1 MSLVNKSLPFP
12 ANGEDAIVP
21 KKVIREGWL
30 LFILAAIQFTHIMDF
45 VIMMPLGPQLMRVFS
60 ITPKEFGFLV
70 SAYTFS
76 AAISGF
82 ISTLFIDKFDR
93 KNALLGLYIGFI
105 LGTFC
110 CAIAPNY
117 TLLLV
122 ARILAGAF
130 GGVIGALVFAIIGDA
145 IPEHRRGSATGKV
158 MAAFSVASI
167 AGIPVG
173 LYLASRL
180 DWHAPFFLLTGLS
193 FLVLLVAF
201 LVLPPMKGHLTN
213 AFRTNP
219 LAVVGEILRNKNLLW
234 ALSLMVMLTL
244 AGFTVVPF
252 ISPYLVSNVGFAENE
267 LAYMY
272 MFGGLATVV
281 TSQIA
286 GRLADKFGKTR
297 VFIYTAIFS
306 VIPILLLTNLQP
318 APHFL
323 VLLVTTTFF
332 IGFGARFVP
341 AVALI
346 TSSVAPKLRGSFMS
360 FNSSIQQLASGASAF
375 LSGLIIQKTAAGTLI
390 HFNTIGIIATV
401 ATLLCIFIIRQLK
414 VVS

>member
-1 MSLVNKSLPFP
+1 MSAGPDSLPLSTHGP
-12 ANGEDAIVP
+12 EAVVP
-21 KKVIREGWL
+21 PKILREGWL

-45 VIMMPLGPQLMRVFS
+45 VIMMPLGPQLMRVFQIS
-60 ITPKEFGFLV
+60 PKEFGFLV

-76 AAISGF
+76 AALSGF

-93 KNALLGLYIGFI
+93 KYALLGLYFGFI

-117 TLLLV
+117 SLLLL
-122 ARILAGAF
+122 ARLIAGAF
-130 GGVIGALVFAIIGDA
+130 GGVISGLVFAIIGDA
-145 IPEHRRGSATGKV
+145 IPENRRGAATGKV

-180 DWHAPFFLLTGLS
+180 NWHAPFFLLTGVS
-193 FLVLLVAF
+193 LVVLIIAF
-201 LVLPPMKGHLTN
+201 LVLPTLSRHLTKAN
-213 AFRTNP
+213 KSNP
-219 LAVVGEILRNKNLLW
+219 LAVIGEILRNKNLLW

-252 ISPYLVSNVGFAENE
+252 ISPYLVSNLGFAEQE

-272 MFGGLATVV
+272 LFGGLASVV
-281 TSQIA
+281 TSQLA
-286 GRLADKFGKTR
+286 GRLADKYGKQR
-297 VFIYTAIFS
+297 VFIYMALFS
-306 VIPILLLTNLQP
+306 IIPILLLTNLP
-318 APHFL
+318 RVSHAV

-341 AVALI
+341 AVALT

-375 LSGLIIQKTAAGTLI
+375 LSGLIIQKTTAGTLL
-390 HFNTIGIIATV
+390 HFNTIGIIASV
-401 ATLLCIFIIRQLK
+401 ATVLCIFIIRQLK